1 MALLDWRVLPMGAY
15 SATIDD
21 VRVNFGALTWLGIT
35 YRVQYAEEDYSV
47 SEILALDAPL
57 SSADY
62 SRTAEGKGR
71 VKQILQINDLP
82 VETIKDFTDIQK
94 LLPGMSV
101 RIEVT
106 HKFVSGLPVP
116 RVQAILGKVAPS
128 ADNKTP

>member
-21 VRVNFGALTWLGIT
+21 VRINFAATTWLRIT
-35 YRVQYAEEDYSV
+35 YRVQHAEEDYSV

-57 SSADY
+57 HSADY

-71 VKQILQINDLP
+71 IKQILQIHGLAE
-82 VETIKDFTDIQK
+82 ETIKDFTDIQK

-101 RIEVT
+101 RIEVR
-106 HKFVSGLPVP
+106 HKNVSGLLVP
-116 RVQAILGKVAPS
+116 RVQAILGKAAPS
-128 ADNKTP
+128 VDNNAP

>member
-71 VKQILQINDLP
+71 VRQILQ
-82 VETIKDFTDIQK
+82 
-94 LLPGMSV
+94 
-101 RIEVT
+101 VT
-106 HKFVSGLPVP
+106 TCRRK
-116 RVQAILGKVAPS
+116 PS
-128 ADNKTP
+128 KISSTFKSCCPA